1 MKKIVLIAALSL
13 TASAGM
19 LGTASAQVAG
29 STARS
34 VTLTEVQE
42 LALGWSVKKT
52 ILGKAVYNGS
62 GEKVGSVVD
71 LIISPDKTVSYL
83 IIGAG
88 GFIGMGR
95 HDVAI
100 PVAQVQ
106 DQGGK
111 LVMDGATKASV
122 KAMPAFDY
130 ATDERRREQFA
141 AQADQ
146 DLAKARAKLTE
157 LDKQASAATAEA
169 KVKLDAQSVA
179 LKQDLKTAEAKLAAL
194 RKASAAKWRSVEA
207 DVSAA
212 MAKLRKSIDVATR

>member
-1 MKKIVLIAALSL
+1 MQKYLVTVALALAATVGVLD
-13 TASAGM
+13 G
-19 LGTASAQVAG
+19 ASAQVAG

-42 LALGWSVKKT
+42 LALGWSVKKSL
-52 ILGKAVYNGS
+52 LGKAVYNGS
-62 GEKVGSVVD
+62 GEKVGNVVD
-71 LIISPDKTVSYL
+71 LIISPGKAVSYL

-111 LVMDGATKASV
+111 LVIEGATPASV
-122 KAMPAFDY
+122 KAMPAFEY
-130 ATDERRREQFA
+130 ASDDRRRAQFA
-141 AQADQ
+141 TQAERDIAMAKTK
-146 DLAKARAKLTE
+146 LAE

-169 KVKLDAQSVA
+169 KVKLDAQMVT
-179 LKQDLKTAEAKLAAL
+179 LRRDLKTAEAKLADL
-194 RKASAAKWRSVEA
+194 RKASVAKWRIFEA
-207 DVSAA
+207 EVSAA
-212 MAKLRKSIDVATR
+212 MAELSKSVDASTR